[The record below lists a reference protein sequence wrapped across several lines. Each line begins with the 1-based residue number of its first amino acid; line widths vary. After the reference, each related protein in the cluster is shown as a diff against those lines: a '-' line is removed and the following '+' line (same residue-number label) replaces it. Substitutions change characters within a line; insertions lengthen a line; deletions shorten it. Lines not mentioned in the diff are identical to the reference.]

1 MSISTEISR
10 IQRDRNTIRAKLVE
24 LGMANNTDNLDVL
37 AAAIG
42 DLVNR
47 GAVSVTVQEGDT
59 YTIPKGYH
67 NGSGTVSGVSGG
79 GNYNLQS
86 KTATPTKK
94 QQNIENTLNAK
105 GEAFQNA
112 YQNFVQKAQTNQLT
126 QEQGQAQQAALQRQ
140 QQQLQELSGRLQA
153 ELQNQTAEY
162 AKAINHSVQN
172 YLKVFNKDRKYG
184 LIFLKVGNNLLY
196 ADKAYDIT
204 KDVLAGLNKAYKKKP
219 AATDK
224 TDKKAK

>member
-1 MSISTEISR
+1 MRKKILIAS
-10 IQRDRNTIRAKLVE
+10 LF
-24 LGMANNTDNLDVL
+24 
-37 AAAIG
+37 AAAAMVSLSSCDKSG
-42 DLVNR
+42 EKVNSN
-47 GAVSVTVQEGDT
+47 A
-59 YTIPKGYH
+59 
-67 NGSGTVSGVSGG
+67 GVKAPESMKIA
-79 GNYNLQS
+79 YVESDSIDSLYQFS
-86 KTATPTKK
+86 KDCRALLTKK
-94 QQNIENTLNAK
+94 QQNLENTLNAK

-153 ELQNQTAEY
+153 ELQNETAEY
-162 AKAINHSVQN
+162 AKAINDSVQN